1 MRRKQL
7 EGRLRPSKM
16 ICRSPDDRCSSSHFT
31 IRLPRFL
38 LSSVMGKEMTEL
50 LCNSLGTSVKHSPI
64 KSCFDRS
71 SYALPHISITYHGRI
86 SLRICVVDDET
97 QLLDF
102 LESVRHDN
110 LLHEC
115 RTRVQRRRGKNACEF
130 TITSVR
136 PSSTHCLALLSS

>member
-7 EGRLRPSKM
+7 EGRLRPSKT

-38 LSSVMGKEMTEL
+38 SFSVMGKELTEL

-71 SYALPHISITYHGRI
+71 SYALLQKKGNDHGRI
-86 SLRICVVDDET
+86 SLRICVVDDEA

-102 LESVRHDN
+102 LESVRHEN
-110 LLHEC
+110 LLHES

-136 PSSTHCLALLSS
+136 PSSTHCFALLSS

>member
-7 EGRLRPSKM
+7 EGRSRPSKI

-38 LSSVMGKEMTEL
+38 LSSVMGKELTEL

-64 KSCFDRS
+64 KSCLDRS
-71 SYALPHISITYHGRI
+71 NYALPQKNSTYHGRI
-86 SLRICVVDDET
+86 SLRICVVDDEA

-102 LESVRHDN
+102 LESVCHEN
-110 LLHEC
+110 LLHES
-115 RTRVQRRRGKNACEF
+115 RTRVQQ
-130 TITSVR
+130 
-136 PSSTHCLALLSS
+136 